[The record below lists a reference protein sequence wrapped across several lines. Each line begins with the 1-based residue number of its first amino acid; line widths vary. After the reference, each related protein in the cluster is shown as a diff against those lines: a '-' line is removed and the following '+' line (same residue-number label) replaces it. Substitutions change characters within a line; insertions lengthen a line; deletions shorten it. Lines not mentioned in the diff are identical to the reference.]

1 MSEDLKDIPTIKEDR
16 KDFTGL
22 LNKVKNFLLDYY
34 VPVYDPREAAIHLTT
49 DEVFNQ
55 LKNVV
60 PDEGLFSAADV
71 SLWLHNAGFTFTD
84 YGEMKLEWMMKKA

>member
-1 MSEDLKDIPTIKEDR
+1 MSEDIIDIPPIIEER

-22 LNKVKNFLLDYY
+22 INKVKNFLLDYY
-34 VPVYDPREAAIHLTT
+34 VPVHEPREATFHYTT
-49 DEVFNQ
+49 DEVYKQ

-71 SLWLHNAGFTFTD
+71 ALWLHNAGFTFTD